1 MKKDNLKNS
10 KKRILILT
18 LCVFMLTGCT
28 KTLKDEDKNV
38 VTNKQTGQSITE
50 NIICKPTNKDIIK
63 IYEDNDVKISKLPD
77 CDNFS
82 PFANYEGLW
91 TSLFVK
97 PLAWL
102 ILQIGNMLNDYGASI
117 IITCLL
123 IRLILMPV
131 TQKTAM
137 QSELIKKAQPELEK
151 IEKKYQ
157 GKESQD
163 DQMKKAQ
170 EMMLVYQKY
179 KINPMSGC
187 LLAFI
192 QLPLLFAFLE
202 AINRTPAL
210 FENDFL
216 VFQMGTTPWVGILQ
230 NQNYWYIILI
240 VLIILTTYISF
251 RKTLKD
257 QSGPA
262 ASQMKYTV
270 YFMLAMISV
279 TSLTLPAALGIYWI
293 TSSLFTILQNIYV
306 ERKKK

>member
-1 MKKDNLKNS
+1 MNHKNQKKII
-10 KKRILILT
+10 ILIL
-18 LCVFMLTGCT
+18 CIFMLSGCT

-38 VTNKQTGQSITE
+38 VTNKTTGQSITE
-50 NIICKPTNKDIIK
+50 NIICKPTNKDVIK
-63 IYEDNDVKISKLPD
+63 IYEENKVKISKLPE
-77 CDNFS
+77 CDNFN
-82 PFANYEGLW
+82 PLTNYEGLW
-91 TSLFVK
+91 TSFFVK

-102 ILQIGNMLNDYGASI
+102 ILKIGSILNSYGASI

-123 IRLILMPV
+123 IRLVLMPV

-151 IEKKYQ
+151 IEKKYN
-157 GKESQD
+157 GKESQE

-210 FENDFL
+210 FENKFL
-216 VFQMGTTPWVGILQ
+216 VFQMGTTPWVGVFQ
-230 NQNYWYIILI
+230 NQNYWYILLI
-240 VLIILTTYISF
+240 VLIIATTLISF

-262 ASQMKYTV
+262 ASQMKYTI

-279 TSLTLPAALGIYWI
+279 ASLTLPAALGIYWI

-306 ERKKK
+306 ERKKSK